1 MSTNYAYISTGNNA
15 LRLLN
20 SKEDSPKEKTQ
31 QRKKRERVKEQE
43 EKEVSSDGNVNIP
56 AKRKKAVCEEGVEDF
71 FCGLN
76 TCFFCCCVAATKM
89 QAPTQ
94 HKSIATTDEIAQ
106 GNTEKSAV
114 PVREESSKLDERERE
129 KDWGL
134 ELKVKYRGG
143 G

>member
-15 LRLLN
+15 LRLSK

-31 QRKKRERVKEQE
+31 KRKKRERVEEEEEQE
-43 EKEVSSDGNVNIP
+43 EVSSDGNVSIP
-56 AKRKKAVCEEGVEDF
+56 AKRKKNRLEKGVEDF

-94 HKSIATTDEIAQ
+94 HKSIATTDEIDERNA
-106 GNTEKSAV
+106 EKSAV
-114 PVREESSKLDERERE
+114 AVREESSKLNERERE
-129 KDWGL
+129 RERERLGFRTKS
-134 ELKVKYRGG
+134 
-143 G
+143 

>member
-1 MSTNYAYISTGNNA
+1 MEMLTYQQKG
-15 LRLLN
+15 
-20 SKEDSPKEKTQ
+20 KKT
-31 QRKKRERVKEQE
+31 
-43 EKEVSSDGNVNIP
+43 
-56 AKRKKAVCEEGVEDF
+56 VCEEGVEDF

-114 PVREESSKLDERERE
+114 PVRGESSKLDERERE
-129 KDWGL
+129 RLGFRSKS
-134 ELKVKYRGG
+134 
-143 G
+143 